1 MDSKHN
7 FFIDNLDQEEAWR
20 LFKKMAGDYVENR
33 KFKSTSTV
41 VAKGCGGMPI
51 ALTTIARATRDK
63 TVHEWKHALRE
74 LQTPSVVNFNGLPA
88 DAYSRI
94 EQSFEYLKD
103 EQLKKNFLLC
113 SLMGNPI
120 FTSDLF
126 KYSTGLGIFQGVKK
140 MEDAGNQLYALAYEL
155 KDCCLLL
162 ESGSTEQFSMHD
174 VVRDVG
180 ISIAWRGQHIFL
192 VKNEEVWELAD
203 KEALENCYAISI
215 RDCLSYLQINI
226 PENIFA
232 GMRKLKVVDFTGMQL
247 FCLPSSIDLL
257 KILQTLCLDQCM
269 LGDIAIMGKLKN
281 LEILSIN
288 NSDIVQLPEALG
300 QLTKLRLLDLT
311 NCFQLR
317 VIAPNVISCLSCS
330 KELNIRH
337 CFVEWDVQ
345 GCAGLDELMHLTR
358 LAMLEIDVRNDN
370 TLPKG
375 FFSRK
380 FEKFKI
386 SVGDVSGIPSEVSI
400 EDWLRFSRPSF
411 SIAIHETL
419 RRLKLKLN
427 STTICSNKLQ
437 GIRNVEY
444 LCLDKLQGVKNVLF
458 ELDTDGVTYSL
469 QLTNLE
475 RICIDPLKVE
485 SFNELETIKVEYCV
499 ELSNIFLLSATN
511 CLPRAERI
519 AVIDCSNVEEI
530 FAIGGEADVDNN
542 NAMEEIEFDEL
553 RSLSLGNLPKLT

>member
-1 MDSKHN
+1 
-7 FFIDNLDQEEAWR
+7 
-20 LFKKMAGDYVENR
+20 
-33 KFKSTSTV
+33 
-41 VAKGCGGMPI
+41 
-51 ALTTIARATRDK
+51 
-63 TVHEWKHALRE
+63 
-74 LQTPSVVNFNGLPA
+74 
-88 DAYSRI
+88 
-94 EQSFEYLKD
+94 
-103 EQLKKNFLLC
+103 
-113 SLMGNPI
+113 
-120 FTSDLF
+120 
-126 KYSTGLGIFQGVKK
+126 
-140 MEDAGNQLYALAYEL
+140 
-155 KDCCLLL
+155 
-162 ESGSTEQFSMHD
+162 
-174 VVRDVG
+174 
-180 ISIAWRGQHIFL
+180 
-192 VKNEEVWELAD
+192 
-203 KEALENCYAISI
+203 
-215 RDCLSYLQINI
+215 
-226 PENIFA
+226 
-232 GMRKLKVVDFTGMQL
+232 
-247 FCLPSSIDLL
+247 
-257 KILQTLCLDQCM
+257 
-269 LGDIAIMGKLKN
+269 MGKLKN
-281 LEILSIN
+281 LEILSID

-317 VIAPNVISCLSCS
+317 VIAPNVISCLSRS
-330 KELNIRH
+330 KELNKRH

-386 SVGDVSGIPSEVSI
+386 SVGDVSGVPSEVSI

-458 ELDTDGVTYSL
+458 ELDTDGFSEL
-469 QLTNLE
+469 KH
-475 RICIDPLKVE
+475 LKVQNNPDLLCMVDSINR

-542 NAMEEIEFDEL
+542 NAIEEIEFDEL
-553 RSLSLGNLPKLT
+553 RSLSLGSLPKLTSFCCGVKPPSASPNRQESNEIRLDASTHLFNKKVG